1 MTNDHS
7 SAAVRLF
14 VSTHQFPHHQQLD
27 EPRRGEST
35 KASNP
40 ISTNAGTVSSKRLEM
55 SSSFSTRQPTNTSHR
70 HSCWAWLNQIKRPAD
85 NLVSMMR
92 QSAFRYR
99 HPKDWILSIRMKIDR
114 SQTVSLFPTDRPI
127 RMAVITFYLAN
138 RNEASVKKEK
148 QTIVRRN
155 DSAHK
160 RAER

>member
-99 HPKDWILSIRMKIDR
+99 HPKDWILFDSDENR
-114 SQTVSLFPTDRPI
+114 SQSNGLVVSDRPTDSNGGHH
-127 RMAVITFYLAN
+127 FLLG
-138 RNEASVKKEK
+138 
-148 QTIVRRN
+148 
-155 DSAHK
+155 
-160 RAER
+160 